1 MGRLLVEMC
10 EKLRRLDGQAMQR
23 NVPQGEVYRING
35 AAATVEMRACSACGG
50 DYEDPD
56 RTAWAPDDEEEEERN
71 DALVAALEEF
81 PAEDK

>member
-1 MGRLLVEMC
+1 VEKC
-10 EKLRRLDGQAMQR
+10 EKLGRRPGGKAVQR
-23 NVPQGEVYRING
+23 NAAQGEVYSING
-35 AAATVEMRACSACGG
+35 AGAAMEMRACSACGG